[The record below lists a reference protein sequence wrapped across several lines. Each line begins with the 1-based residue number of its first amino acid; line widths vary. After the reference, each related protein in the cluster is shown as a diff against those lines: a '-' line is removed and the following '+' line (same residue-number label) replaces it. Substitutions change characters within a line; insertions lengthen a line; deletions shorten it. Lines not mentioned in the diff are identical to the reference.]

1 MNLPPLSEPRHGADA
16 CADRRRTSVMRWRDR
31 AVAILA
37 AGLACAGVARAA
49 GAAEHPWITS
59 PLPAEQ
65 PASYFTNLRDGDTVE
80 SPFVLRFGLTRY
92 GLAPITKPVA
102 QTGHHHLLV
111 NRELPLDFTQPLP
124 FNDQYIHFGKGQME
138 TVLNFAPGAYTL
150 RLLMADHKHIPYFIY
165 SKPVRI
171 TVSRQRADVDPKT
184 LVEPGVRLL
193 SPREGE
199 AVKSPMRVQ
208 LHASGLNVGHSEIQ
222 DPGVGHFRVVAQ
234 RGSAAPERIAL
245 TNGYTEVWL
254 APPPGRYQ
262 MHVELVANAP
272 PHGVMARSAPIAVE
286 IKR

>member
-1 MNLPPLSEPRHGADA
+1 MNEPLLPTDLLRSQSLTTWTQAPS
-16 CADRRRTSVMRWRDR
+16 RRGRTLAM
-31 AVAILA
+31 AVAWLA
-37 AGLACAGVARAA
+37 ASMTAA
-49 GAAEHPWITS
+49 AAEHPWITS

-111 NRELPLDFTQPLP
+111 NRELPLDFTEPLP

-138 TVLNFAPGAYTL
+138 TVLNFAPGPYTL
-150 RLLMADHKHIPYFIY
+150 RLLMADHKHIPYFVY

-171 TVSRQRADVDPKT
+171 TVSRQRADVDPKS
-184 LVEPGVRLL
+184 LVELGVRLL
-193 SPREGE
+193 SPRDGDV
-199 AVKSPMRVQ
+199 VKPPLRVQ
-208 LHASGLNVGHSEIQ
+208 LHASGLNVGHTDIQ
-222 DPGVGHFRVVAQ
+222 DPGVGHFRIVAQ
-234 RGSAAPERIAL
+234 RGAGAPERIAL
-245 TNGYTEVWL
+245 VNGYTEVWL
-254 APPPGRYQ
+254 APPAGRYQ

-272 PHGVMARSAPIAVE
+272 PHAVMARSMPIAVE